1 VNHTDSTESFE
12 FFLKL
17 LTERKLEKEKNKI
30 LTDWDLLTPAQQL
43 EIQRTNW
50 TKELASIAQSKL
62 EKKIWF
68 NNFLREIKRAKY
80 LARAQSKSTIL
91 F

>member
-43 EIQRTNW
+43 EIQHTNW
-50 TKELASIAQSKL
+50 TKELASIAQYKL

-68 NNFLREIKRAKY
+68 RTSLEK
-80 LARAQSKSTIL
+80 
-91 F
+91 